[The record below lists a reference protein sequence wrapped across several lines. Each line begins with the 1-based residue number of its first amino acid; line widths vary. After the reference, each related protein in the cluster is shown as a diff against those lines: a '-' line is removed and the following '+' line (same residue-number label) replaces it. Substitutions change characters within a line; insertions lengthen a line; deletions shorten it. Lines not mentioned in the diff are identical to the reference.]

1 MTVTNSSD
9 EKAALAGAKA
19 VPQHEL
25 DAQAMR
31 EKIARLRELR
41 LAQEAAT
48 GKTASSPP
56 VKRAATS
63 KKPPRKGEQ
72 KSVPL
77 SDWLATQQKEG
88 RRN

>member
-1 MTVTNSSD
+1 VTNSSD
-9 EKAALAGAKA
+9 EEKAERAGAKA

-48 GKTASSPP
+48 GKTASAPP
-56 VKRAATS
+56 VRRAAT
-63 KKPPRKGEQ
+63 KNAPRKADQ

-77 SDWLATQQKEG
+77 SEWLATQQKEG

>member
-1 MTVTNSSD
+1 MTNSSD
-9 EKAALAGAKA
+9 EKALSAGAKA

-48 GKTASSPP
+48 GKTASAPP
-56 VKRAATS
+56 VRRAAT
-63 KKPPRKGEQ
+63 KKAPGKSDP

-77 SDWLATQQKEG
+77 SEWLATQQKEG

>member
-1 MTVTNSSD
+1 MSDGFD
-9 EKAALAGAKA
+9 EKTERAGTKA

-25 DAQAMR
+25 DAQALR
-31 EKIARLRELR
+31 EKTARLRELR

-48 GKTASSPP
+48 GKTASGHP
-56 VKRAATS
+56 VRRAAT
-63 KKPPRKGEQ
+63 KNAPRKADQ

-77 SDWLATQQKEG
+77 SEWLATQQKEG

>member
-1 MTVTNSSD
+1 MTNSSD
-9 EKAALAGAKA
+9 EKAASGGAKA

-48 GKTASSPP
+48 GKTVSSSP
-56 VKRAATS
+56 VRRIAT
-63 KKPPRKGEQ
+63 KKTPGKAEQ

-77 SDWLATQQKEG
+77 SEWLATQQKEG

>member
-1 MTVTNSSD
+1 VTNSSD
-9 EKAALAGAKA
+9 EKSAFAGTKA

-25 DAQAMR
+25 DAQVMR

-41 LAQEAAT
+41 LAQEAVT
-48 GKTASSPP
+48 GKTASGPP
-56 VKRAATS
+56 VRRVAT
-63 KKPPRKGEQ
+63 KKAPRKADQ

-77 SDWLATQQKEG
+77 SEWLATQQKEG

>member
-1 MTVTNSSD
+1 MTDSSD
-9 EKAALAGAKA
+9 DKAERAGAKA

-25 DAQAMR
+25 DAQALR
-31 EKIARLRELR
+31 EKTARLRELR

-48 GKTASSPP
+48 GKTAGGPP
-56 VKRAATS
+56 VRRAAT
-63 KKPPRKGEQ
+63 KKAPHKADQ

-77 SDWLATQQKEG
+77 SEWLATQQKEG

>member
-1 MTVTNSSD
+1 VTDSSD
-9 EKAALAGAKA
+9 DKAERAGAKA

-25 DAQAMR
+25 DAQALR
-31 EKIARLRELR
+31 EKTARLRELR

-48 GKTASSPP
+48 GKTAGGPP
-56 VKRAATS
+56 VKRTATKKTAAR
-63 KKPPRKGEQ
+63 KPGE

-77 SDWLATQQKEG
+77 SEWLATQQKEG

>member
-1 MTVTNSSD
+1 VSDGFD
-9 EKAALAGAKA
+9 EKTERAGTKA

-25 DAQAMR
+25 DAQALR
-31 EKIARLRELR
+31 EKTARLRELR

-48 GKTASSPP
+48 GKTASGPP
-56 VKRAATS
+56 VRRAAT
-63 KKPPRKGEQ
+63 KNAPRKAGQ

-77 SDWLATQQKEG
+77 SEWLATQQKEG